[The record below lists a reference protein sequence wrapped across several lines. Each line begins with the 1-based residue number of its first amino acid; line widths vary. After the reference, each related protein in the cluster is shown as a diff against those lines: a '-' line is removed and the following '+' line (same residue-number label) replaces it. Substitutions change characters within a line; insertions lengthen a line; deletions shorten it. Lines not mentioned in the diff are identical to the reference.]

1 MLRVTLAA
9 FALVLTSVPAVY
21 AVERTRL
28 GYGNLI
34 TNDIV
39 DGAADRWRTGSYASS
54 RVWGPTWS
62 GTAPAGFGDLL
73 ELRLH
78 GEIIAPENLR
88 EHLAAKYGTTLEG
101 SIKARARLTEMGAA
115 LGFEFNYADDM
126 WMVNTFRAHQ
136 LIDFAEDQGRAH
148 DMKLALFAAFFTR
161 REDLNNVDV
170 LADVAASI
178 GLDRDTARAMLNSE
192 ERAQTVR
199 EKEQF
204 WTSRGVTGVPA
215 MIFNRQHLVTGAQ
228 GEENYAKILK
238 QLQTAQA
245 V

>member
-1 MLRVTLAA
+1 MSAFTPLRV
-9 FALVLTSVPAVY
+9 
-21 AVERTRL
+21 
-28 GYGNLI
+28 
-34 TNDIV
+34 DIV
-39 DGAADRWRTGSYASS
+39 SDVVCPWCVIGYHQLAHAANATGVAIN
-54 RVWGPTWS
+54 VHWHP
-62 GTAPAGFGDLL
+62 F
-73 ELRLH
+73 ELNPNMVQE
-78 GEIIAPENLR
+78 GENLR

-126 WMVNTFRAHQ
+126 RMVNTFRAHQ
-136 LIDFAEDQGRAH
+136 LIDWAEDQGRAR

-178 GLDRDTARAMLNSE
+178 GLDRDTACAMLKSG
-192 ERAQTVR
+192 ERAESVR
-199 EKEQF
+199 KKERL

-228 GEENYAKILK
+228 GEETYANILN
-238 QLQTAQA
+238 QLQPAQA